1 MDLSNYEAIKGLV
14 RKLCKGLS
22 PVDQED
28 IVQEVCLKL
37 LVSGSAKANS
47 TMLRSIIKQ
56 IKLDM
61 HRKDER
67 RPKLVFDNE
76 LVERYPGEGEDR

>member
-22 PVDQED
+22 PIDQED

-37 LVSGSAKANS
+37 LVSGNGKANN
-47 TMLRSIIKQ
+47 TMVRQIIKQ

-76 LVERYPGEGEDR
+76 LVERYSGEDQDV